1 MKVVV
6 DASAAIEIVLD
17 RKKAAQFESALS
29 AADEVLVPDLFIA
42 EVTNTI
48 WKYHRFEGLE
58 LSSCQEALHAAA
70 RLPDTIVGS
79 LELCTEVLHLAL
91 SARRPAH
98 DMFYLV
104 LARREGAA
112 LVTLDS
118 SLSREA
124 ERHQVR
130 VL

>member
-6 DASAAIEIVLD
+6 DASAAIEIALD
-17 RKKAAQFESALS
+17 RKQAAQLESVLS
-29 AADEVLVPDLFIA
+29 AADEVPVPELFIA

-48 WKYHRFEGLE
+48 WKYHRLEGLE
-58 LSSCQEALHAAA
+58 LTTCQEALNAAV
-70 RLPDTIVGS
+70 RLPDTIAGS
-79 LELCTEVLHLAL
+79 LELCTEVFHLAR
-91 SARRPAH
+91 SAGKPAY

-104 LARREGAA
+104 LARREGAS
-112 LVTLDS
+112 LVTLDGA
-118 SLSREA
+118 LSKEA